1 MKYSADCNLWKR
13 EDMQSIVRKF
23 VESVA
28 DKQNGDYGL
37 VAKIL
42 SCQVVE
48 VVQAL
53 EKGKDV
59 IGREVLLKKY

>member
-1 MKYSADCNLWKR
+1 
-13 EDMQSIVRKF
+13 MQSIVRKF